1 MTVEK
6 TRNKWTNW
14 VDRKESET
22 TKKLL
27 VKLISTAKKKQ
38 KPVSRTQAGSVAKEF
53 KAAMYCECSAK
64 TREGIMDVFQ
74 EAIELA
80 LAPPAPPD
88 RKPCIFF

>member
-1 MTVEK
+1 M
-6 TRNKWTNW
+6 
-14 VDRKESET
+14 
-22 TKKLL
+22 
-27 VKLISTAKKKQ
+27 
-38 KPVSRTQAGSVAKEF
+38 SRAQAESVAKEF

-88 RKPCIFF
+88 REPCIFL